1 MAKSGASQQA
11 IDAVK
16 PLAIKQ
22 TVNQMDPQRPQSK
35 SWFQRNIY
43 DKAKAASRWT
53 FAGLQLLP
61 DLAQNVGAE
70 IFSPND
76 SEGFDGIFKSTQLG
90 TLMANS
96 DEAGDGFFLGGEAA
110 KLQAER
116 ARDYRGVIE
125 VEKAGKKN
133 YQAWT
138 VGRGAARLAFTPGS
152 RAYNVM
158 SGFVDAA
165 VSIGSDP
172 TGFGSTK
179 LRNIAAVDE
188 LLPGALATAAGRA
201 RRAAIPGITDEAA
214 LAGARAFARGEA
226 GLDAAES
233 IAFRQSAFGKFVTQ
247 DKRAVRLTERL
258 AAIGAD
264 TRATPEMK
272 TLRILTEFG
281 DSIDPT
287 TARRFAEADT
297 VQKVQGLLGE
307 ASSRLAQNPDDILLP
322 RDIRDIRLANRFGP
336 AIDDAV
342 SERIPLYRSMRNSKW
357 WQNVPKGSV
366 VVNGTGRDK
375 TQAIRTYSNYLKGIG
390 IDEASKT
397 YTNTMSQVVRA
408 YSLEDPGAARA
419 QIQNV
424 YDTVLSVA
432 IEKASGNSQLGQRLA
447 ELSVSVGQGGDSK
460 LAERLSEFANIVKE
474 TGGNSQVASRLSK
487 FAASAE
493 ASGNTELAKTLSGFA
508 ASVQKSGGNREMA
521 QRLSEEA
528 RKYLADARA
537 FNVDEIG
544 WADDGGFM
552 QMLRQYI
559 PQGVLD
565 QFPPDAWD
573 RLVLQGPGAL
583 IELAEE
589 VQVLP
594 DFRQMRTLA
603 SNPFVRKALLNKEG
617 DQRGALVWAEFIQN
631 EIWKPAALATGGY
644 VMRNMMDAQVR
655 IAMGGLKGFFNH
667 PIDYIQ
673 WALRKKGFE
682 DILSGKFDDEIG
694 KLAKNW
700 GGEQDEFYEALTF
713 NTYKNLEDTSVA
725 KERMMRNGNF
735 SLISRGVDRDAHTTG
750 YVDNL
755 AQLFGDEINQ
765 QVARIKLAEGIN
777 EQTTLKRVRDWL
789 FSDEGAKSREKLRE
803 YFKIGIRYVD
813 PETGKTGYI
822 KFGDEV
828 SDEVLVQWV
837 NKLSSFKVNT
847 VVKDNKELRIVAA
860 YNKVPLT
867 ETINGKT
874 RVVGETRMFA
884 DDIMPNDIM
893 SGDGGIG
900 SVIDMGDGQEGLI
913 IARRTIKEG
922 EPDFF
927 TGVPTEGTRT
937 QYIVQPVHKGDALQG
952 DLGSAALR
960 GLIDTLGDE
969 GRLAT
974 VVKRAERGLP
984 KDPVLAQKAL
994 KAKDRAVDF
1003 FFNNLYGRATQKL
1016 EKSPVF
1022 RQYYYNEVLA
1032 SADLLAPEQ
1041 ARTLLDNIVRN
1052 AKETGVS
1059 PAKYVGNKKI
1069 LNKLREISNSKIY
1082 PRKRVLIHG
1091 SPSENL
1097 REISPMVG
1105 ARGNKP
1111 VVWMYAADTDEVD
1124 ILAKEALKHSRKTGI
1139 TGSVY
1144 VVLEDES
1151 KLRWVTANG
1160 DVQPIKNRK
1169 QAFASLEPTK
1179 VFKEIKTA
1187 GKSETEILNEIK
1199 NAISTVPKQSQ
1210 NATGTIEQLDQYAKA
1225 VALRQTKELLYNATE
1240 RSNIEDI
1247 MRIMVPFGSAW
1258 KEVLGTYASAIIED
1272 PTRIRRAQL
1281 IFDAARKFDPDGD
1294 GEGFFY
1300 RDPTTGEYSFN
1311 FPASGWVSKLLTGQ
1325 EAPLQAPVKRLSIGL
1340 GVVPSVGP
1348 VAQLAASQF
1357 LPDTPNTDFIASILI
1372 PYGRKE
1378 GLGLTPRWATRLKE
1392 VVEANTTN
1400 LQTVYGNTYTETV
1413 RALTTSGE
1421 YNLSIPE
1428 EKERLYADARGKA
1441 RILAGMRVL
1450 GQFFGP
1456 TSPSAEFK
1464 IDTAAG
1470 DMYASELV
1478 KEFQKLQTENYDT
1491 AVSEFLRIYGNDA
1504 MLYLSNK
1511 SESLMG
1517 GLEAT
1522 EEFADWERTNSNLF
1536 NKYPDVAGFMAPG
1549 GDDFSF
1555 EAWSRQLRTGKRRR
1569 LTDREIVAAAQYKIA
1584 NDQYRALREKLPT
1597 RPSDE
1602 QRAWLRQWRV
1612 QLNKQYPGFPVV
1624 AEFNPGEFPGRIEQ
1638 MKLMVKDPAL
1648 QDNDAA
1654 QALAQYL
1661 DARDKAVEQYV
1672 QSGGAAGG
1680 FASALAAAPLRD
1692 WLANIGLALKEDTPE
1707 FARIYDRI
1715 LSNEVE
1721 E

>member
-165 VSIGSDP
+165 VAIGADP
-172 TGFGSTK
+172 TT
-179 LRNIAAVDE
+179 IAG
-188 LLPGALATAAGRA
+188 PQIKAARA
-201 RRAAIPGITDEAA
+201 ARAAIPGITDEAA

-264 TRATPEMK
+264 TTATPEMK

-390 IDEASKT
+390 VADTDEVYK
-397 YTNTMSQVVRA
+397 NTMAQVVRA
-408 YSLEDPGAARA
+408 YSLDDPGAARA
-419 QIQNV
+419 QIQNA
-424 YDTVLSVA
+424 YDQVFAVA
-432 IEKASGNSQLGQRLA
+432 IEKA
-447 ELSVSVGQGGDSK
+447 
-460 LAERLSEFANIVKE
+460 
-474 TGGNSQVASRLSK
+474 
-487 FAASAE
+487 
-493 ASGNTELAKTLSGFA
+493 
-508 ASVQKSGGNREMA
+508 GGNRELA
-521 QRLSEEA
+521 QRLSDEA

-537 FNVDEIG
+537 FNVDEVG
-544 WADDGGFM
+544 WANDGGFM
-552 QMLRQYI
+552 QMLRDYL

-589 VQVLP
+589 VHVLP
-594 DFRQMRTLA
+594 DFRQMRTLS
-603 SNPFVRKALLNKEG
+603 SNPFIRKALLNKQGE
-617 DQRGALVWAEFIQN
+617 QRGALAITEFIQN

-667 PIDYIQ
+667 PIDYVQ

-713 NTYKNLEDTSVA
+713 NTYKNLEDTQVA
-725 KERMMRNGNF
+725 KERMFRNGNF

-755 AQLFGDEINQ
+755 GQLFGDEINQ
-765 QVARIKLAEGIN
+765 KVAQIKLAEGVN

-803 YFKIGIRYVD
+803 YFKIGVRYVD

-847 VVKDNKELRIVAA
+847 VVKENKELRIVAA

-884 DDIMPNDIM
+884 DDVMPNDIM

-900 SVIDMGDGQEGLI
+900 SVINMGDGQEGLI

-1052 AKETGVS
+1052 AKENGVS

-1069 LNKLREISNSKIY
+1069 LDKLRQQAAVDAPTSIKINPELTTTNTGQFFHGTSKPLKNGQFSDIWSASQPDARNLMGRGVYLTDNGTVAASYTAKGTRATEVVDDVRVSTTGTVYRVTVNPETRIIDLSQPNEIVSEQVRNIANQQWFQSIVDEANNSVEDLL
-1082 PRKRVLIHG
+1082 RVVDN
-1091 SPSENL
+1091 PSSTGEQVMAAFKD
-1097 REISPMVG
+1097 SFVG
-1105 ARGNKP
+1105 AP
-1111 VVWMYAADTDEVD
+1111 LYAADEAQSALT
-1124 ILAKEALKHSRKTGI
+1124 EALMNFADGVSYQGGVRRGGLGEHRATVIFNEKMI
-1139 TGSVY
+1139 SVS
-1144 VVLEDES
+1144 DELS
-1151 KLRWVTANG
+1151 
-1160 DVQPIKNRK
+1160 
-1169 QAFASLEPTK
+1169 PT
-1179 VFKEIKTA
+1179 VNVAA
-1187 GKSETEILNEIK
+1187 G
-1199 NAISTVPKQSQ
+1199 PK
-1210 NATGTIEQLDQYAKA
+1210 GTIEQLDQYAKA

-1400 LQTVYGNTYTETV
+1400 LQTVYGNTYIETL

-1421 YNLSIPE
+1421 YDLSRPE
-1428 EKERLYADARGKA
+1428 ERERLYADARGKA

-1602 QRAWLRQWRV
+1602 QKAWLRQWRV

>member
-1 MAKSGASQQA
+1 VALTPFDPVDDETSDREADELLKAIQNKRAAVPEDYAQRVAQIYKQAPYIPASVILSMAKSGASQQA

-22 TVNQMDPQRPQSK
+22 TVKQMDPQRPQSK

-165 VSIGSDP
+165 VAIGSDP

-336 AIDDAV
+336 AIDDAIT
-342 SERIPLYRSMRNSKW
+342 ERVPLYRSMRNSKW
-357 WQNVPKGSV
+357 WQSVPKGSV

-390 IDEASKT
+390 IDEASET

-460 LAERLSEFANIVKE
+460 LAERLSEFATIVKE
-474 TGGNSQVASRLSK
+474 TGGNSQVAARLSK

-508 ASVQKSGGNREMA
+508 ASVQKSGGNRELA

-537 FNVDEIG
+537 FNVDEVG
-544 WADDGGFM
+544 WASDGGFM
-552 QMLRQYI
+552 QMLRGYI
-559 PQGVLD
+559 PEQVQA

-713 NTYKNLEDTSVA
+713 NTYKNLEDTQVA
-725 KERMMRNGNF
+725 KERMFRNGNF

-755 AQLFGDEINQ
+755 GQLFGDEINQ
-765 QVARIKLAEGIN
+765 KVAQIKLAEGVN
-777 EQTTLKRVRDWL
+777 EQTTLSRVREWL

-803 YFKIGIRYVD
+803 YFKIGVRYVD

-828 SDEVLVQWV
+828 PDEVLAQWV

-847 VVKDNKELRIVAA
+847 VVGENKELRIVAA

-913 IARRTIKEG
+913 IARRTIKGG

-1052 AKETGVS
+1052 AKENGVS

-1069 LNKLREISNSKIY
+1069 LNKLREVS
-1082 PRKRVLIHG
+1082 
-1091 SPSENL
+1091 
-1097 REISPMVG
+1097 
-1105 ARGNKP
+1105 
-1111 VVWMYAADTDEVD
+1111 
-1124 ILAKEALKHSRKTGI
+1124 
-1139 TGSVY
+1139 
-1144 VVLEDES
+1144 
-1151 KLRWVTANG
+1151 
-1160 DVQPIKNRK
+1160 
-1169 QAFASLEPTK
+1169 AS
-1179 VFKEIKTA
+1179 A
-1187 GKSETEILNEIK
+1187 S
-1199 NAISTVPKQSQ
+1199 AS
-1210 NATGTIEQLDQYAKA
+1210 AGTIEQLDQYAKA

-1281 IFDAARKFDPDGD
+1281 VFDAARKFDPDGD

-1400 LQTVYGNTYTETV
+1400 LQTVYGNTYIETL

-1421 YNLSIPE
+1421 YDLSRPE
-1428 EKERLYADARGKA
+1428 EQERLYADARGKA

-1602 QRAWLRQWRV
+1602 QKAWLRQWRV

>member
-1 MAKSGASQQA
+1 VALTPFDPVDDETSDREADELLKAIQNKRAAVPADYAQRVAQIYKQAPYIPASVILSMAKSGASQQA
-11 IDAVK
+11 VDAVK

-90 TLMANS
+90 TLLANS

-138 VGRGAARLAFTPGS
+138 IGRGAARLAFTPGS

-165 VSIGSDP
+165 VAIGADP
-172 TGFGSTK
+172 TT
-179 LRNIAAVDE
+179 IAG
-188 LLPGALATAAGRA
+188 PQIKAARA
-201 RRAAIPGITDEAA
+201 ARAAIPGITDEAA

-264 TRATPEMK
+264 TTATPEMK

-390 IDEASKT
+390 VDEASET
-397 YTNTMSQVVRA
+397 YTKTMSQVVRA
-408 YSLEDPGAARA
+408 YSLDDPGAARA
-419 QIQNV
+419 QIQNA
-424 YDTVLSVA
+424 YDEVFAVA
-432 IEKASGNSQLGQRLA
+432 IEKA
-447 ELSVSVGQGGDSK
+447 
-460 LAERLSEFANIVKE
+460 
-474 TGGNSQVASRLSK
+474 
-487 FAASAE
+487 
-493 ASGNTELAKTLSGFA
+493 
-508 ASVQKSGGNREMA
+508 GGNRELA
-521 QRLSEEA
+521 QRLSDEA

-537 FNVDEIG
+537 FNVDEVG

-583 IELAEE
+583 VELAEE
-589 VQVLP
+589 VHVLP
-594 DFRQMRTLA
+594 DFRQMRTLT

-617 DQRGALVWAEFIQN
+617 DQRGLLVGIEFLQN

-667 PIDYIQ
+667 PVDYIQ

-700 GGEQDEFYEALTF
+700 SGEQDEFYEALTF

-755 AQLFGDEINQ
+755 AQLFGDDINQ
-765 QVARIKLAEGIN
+765 QVARIKLAEGVN

-803 YFKIGIRYVD
+803 YFKIGVRYVD

-900 SVIDMGDGQEGLI
+900 SVINMGDGQEGLI

-952 DLGSAALR
+952 DLGSVALR

-984 KDPVLAQKAL
+984 KDPDLAQKAL

-1069 LNKLREISNSKIY
+1069 LDKLREVS
-1082 PRKRVLIHG
+1082 
-1091 SPSENL
+1091 
-1097 REISPMVG
+1097 
-1105 ARGNKP
+1105 
-1111 VVWMYAADTDEVD
+1111 
-1124 ILAKEALKHSRKTGI
+1124 
-1139 TGSVY
+1139 
-1144 VVLEDES
+1144 
-1151 KLRWVTANG
+1151 
-1160 DVQPIKNRK
+1160 
-1169 QAFASLEPTK
+1169 ASTS
-1179 VFKEIKTA
+1179 A
-1187 GKSETEILNEIK
+1187 S
-1199 NAISTVPKQSQ
+1199 A
-1210 NATGTIEQLDQYAKA
+1210 GTIEQLDQYAKA

-1281 IFDAARKFDPDGD
+1281 VFDGARKFDPDGD

-1311 FPASGWVSKLLTGQ
+1311 FPASGWISKLLTGQ

-1378 GLGLTPRWATRLKE
+1378 GLDIVPRWATRLKE

-1400 LQTVYGNTYTETV
+1400 LQTVYGNTYIETL

-1421 YNLSIPE
+1421 YDLSRPE
-1428 EKERLYADARGKA
+1428 EQERLYADARGKA

-1584 NDQYRALREKLPT
+1584 NDQYRALREKLPAK
-1597 RPSDE
+1597 PSDE
-1602 QRAWLRQWRV
+1602 QKAWLRQWRV